1 MAKKSAGAKAWFVPD
16 CFLPERSSGG
26 LASHEAACVLN
37 LSRRP
42 ATLRFTVYFEDRPPL
57 TGLRAACPAERT
69 NHIHLKRLRTAR
81 GKTIPVGVPFAL
93 KVESDVPV
101 VVQHTR
107 LDTTQP
113 ALALMTTLAFP
124 AA

>member
-1 MAKKSAGAKAWFVPD
+1 MAKKPAGAKIWAIPD
-16 CFLPERSSGG
+16 CFLPERSSGK
-26 LASHEAACVLN
+26 LPSHEATCVLN

-42 ATLRFTVYFEDRPPL
+42 AALRFTVYFEDRPPL
-57 TGLRAACPAERT
+57 TGLGAACPAERT
-69 NHIHLKRLRTAR
+69 HHIHLKQLRTAR
-81 GKTIPVGVPFAL
+81 GKTVPVGVPFAL

-107 LDTTQP
+107 LDSTQP

-124 AA
+124 GA